1 MERQHDMRASFLR
14 PRKVAAWAV
23 VPLLA
28 LAAGCESNS
37 GGDLF
42 NLGGLRSSDR
52 VAFRCDDDRS
62 FRVNYHDDGD
72 EAVVDAGNDTYRLDL
87 RDRDGDRR
95 VYEGDDVALTVNGD
109 EARLR
114 ISGADDFTDCELS

>member
-14 PRKVAAWAV
+14 PRKAAAWAV

-42 NLGGLRSSDR
+42 NLGGLTSSDR

-62 FRVNYHDDGD
+62 FRVNDNDDGD
-72 EAVVDAGNDTYRLDL
+72 EAVADAGNDTYRRDL